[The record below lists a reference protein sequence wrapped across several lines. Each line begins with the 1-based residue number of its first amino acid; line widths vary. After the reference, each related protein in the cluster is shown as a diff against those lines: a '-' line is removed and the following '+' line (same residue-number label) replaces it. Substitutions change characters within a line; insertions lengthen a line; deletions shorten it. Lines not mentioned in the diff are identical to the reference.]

1 MTMRLVDILIHINE
15 QLEDKQRDSLENN
28 LRRLDGVIAPR
39 FNKETPHL
47 LFVSYDSHQT
57 TSQKL
62 LKQVKSNH
70 YHAQLI
76 GM

>member
-1 MTMRLVDILIHINE
+1 MRLVDILIHVNKPLE
-15 QLEDKQRDSLENN
+15 EKQRHMLEDN
-28 LRRLDGVIAPR
+28 LRQLNGVIAPR

-47 LFVSYDSHQT
+47 LFVSYDSLKT

-62 LKQVKSNH
+62 LNHIQKNH
-70 YHAQLI
+70 YPAQLI